1 MLRNFMLRQLMTS
14 KLKDVPQ
21 DQQEQLLKM
30 VEKNPEL
37 FKKIALTVQA
47 KMKEGKKQQT
57 AMLEVL
63 QLYRKEFE
71 ALIK

>member
-1 MLRNFMLRQLMTS
+1 MLRQLMAS

-47 KMKEGKKQQT
+47 KMKEGKKQQA